1 MTAVFVNCAAVILG
15 SILGLLFS
23 GRIGSRMEEVIRT
36 GAGIVTLV
44 LGLQMAFEFQNVVY
58 FTLAVIAGGITGTA
72 LDIDAK
78 ILCLGK
84 LLERLVYRNKVSA
97 ATAATAAGEEVQPLR
112 NFAHAFLNSS
122 VLFCVGAMA
131 ILGSL
136 KAGIEHDYSVI
147 FTKSILDGF
156 MAISFAVAMGAG
168 TIFSALS
175 ILVYQ
180 GALTLLSTLAA
191 PYCTEQMIAEITG
204 SGGALIC
211 MIGINLLGIRNIK
224 TANYLPAVLFSVIF
238 VLLDP
243 YISQIPSLFR

>member
-84 LLERLVYRNKVSA
+84 LLERFVYRNKVS
-97 ATAATAAGEEVQPLR
+97 AATAAGEEVQPLR

-156 MAISFAVAMGAG
+156 MAISFAAAMGAG

>member
-84 LLERLVYRNKVSA
+84 LLERLVYRNKVSV
-97 ATAATAAGEEVQPLR
+97 ATATGEEVRPVR

-136 KAGIEHDYSVI
+136 KAGIEHGYSVI

-156 MAISFAVAMGAG
+156 MAISFAAAMGAG

>member
-97 ATAATAAGEEVQPLR
+97 ATAAGEEVQPLR

-156 MAISFAVAMGAG
+156 MAISFAAAMGAG

-243 YISQIPSLFR
+243 YISQILSLFR

>member
-15 SILGLLFS
+15 SLLGLLFS

-97 ATAATAAGEEVQPLR
+97 ATAAGEEVQPLR

-131 ILGSL
+131 ILGFL
-136 KAGIEHDYSVI
+136 QKVFLTDLWPFLLRLLWVQVQYSAR
-147 FTKSILDGF
+147 FRF
-156 MAISFAVAMGAG
+156 W
-168 TIFSALS
+168 
-175 ILVYQ
+175 
-180 GALTLLSTLAA
+180 STR
-191 PYCTEQMIAEITG
+191 E
-204 SGGALIC
+204 
-211 MIGINLLGIRNIK
+211 R
-224 TANYLPAVLFSVIF
+224 LPF
-238 VLLDP
+238 
-243 YISQIPSLFR
+243 

>member
-84 LLERLVYRNKVSA
+84 LLERLVYRNKVPA
-97 ATAATAAGEEVQPLR
+97 ATAVTAAGEEVQPLR

-156 MAISFAVAMGAG
+156 MAISFAAAMGAG

>member
-97 ATAATAAGEEVQPLR
+97 AAVAGEEGRFVR

-156 MAISFAVAMGAG
+156 MAISFAAAMGAG

>member
-84 LLERLVYRNKVSA
+84 LLERLVYRNKVPA
-97 ATAATAAGEEVQPLR
+97 ATAAVEEVRPVR

-156 MAISFAVAMGAG
+156 MAISFAAAMGAG

>member
-36 GAGIVTLV
+36 GAGVVTLV

-84 LLERLVYRNKVSA
+84 LLEYRNKVS
-97 ATAATAAGEEVQPLR
+97 AATAAGEEVQPLR

-156 MAISFAVAMGAG
+156 MAISFAAAMGAG

>member
-58 FTLAVIAGGITGTA
+58 YTLAVIAGGITGTA

-97 ATAATAAGEEVQPLR
+97 AAVAGEEGRPVR

-156 MAISFAVAMGAG
+156 MSISFAAAMGAG

-175 ILVYQ
+175 ILIYQ

>member
-1 MTAVFVNCAAVILG
+1 
-15 SILGLLFS
+15 
-23 GRIGSRMEEVIRT
+23 MEEVIRT

-97 ATAATAAGEEVQPLR
+97 ATAAGEEVQPLR

-156 MAISFAVAMGAG
+156 MAISFAAAMGAG

-191 PYCTEQMIAEITG
+191 PYCT
-204 SGGALIC
+204 
-211 MIGINLLGIRNIK
+211 
-224 TANYLPAVLFSVIF
+224 
-238 VLLDP
+238 
-243 YISQIPSLFR
+243 